1 MKKNIKTLRDLI
13 SQVGSQKRLILDLCD
28 NPDFRITPAALSLT
42 LKRERISLELAHNLA
57 YTYKRDYK
65 EFYHE

>member
-1 MKKNIKTLRDLI
+1 MKNNIKTLRELI
-13 SQVGSQKRLILDLCD
+13 AQVGSQKKLVKELCK
-28 NPDFRITPAALSLT
+28 NPDFKITEGALSLT

-57 YTYKRDYK
+57 YRFGRDYK